1 MLPRIK
7 RRNERE
13 RGGRNRQTDRLK
25 QIQRLRQRQKRRK
38 RESKSGKWID
48 GKTTE
53 RERIKSGGRTYSS
66 SISG

>member
-25 QIQRLRQRQKRRK
+25 QIQRLGQRDKK
-38 RESKSGKWID
+38 D
-48 GKTTE
+48 GKE
-53 RERIKSGGRTYSS
+53 KVREWKMDRREDNRKGEDKIGR
-66 SISG
+66 